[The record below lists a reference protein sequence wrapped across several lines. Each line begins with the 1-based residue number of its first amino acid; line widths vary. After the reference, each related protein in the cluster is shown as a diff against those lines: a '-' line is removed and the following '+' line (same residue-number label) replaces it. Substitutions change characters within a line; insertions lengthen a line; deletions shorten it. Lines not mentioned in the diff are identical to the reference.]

1 MDVNMF
7 AKKMT
12 STRSPLQVV
21 SLLFSFGTF
30 SRVIDF
36 TCLGVAP
43 TYAHC
48 CACAATILLHVRLP
62 LALWVLSPDQ

>member
-12 STRSPLQVV
+12 STRSPLEVV

-48 CACAATILLHVRLP
+48 CACAATILVACATAPRSLGS
-62 LALWVLSPDQ
+62 LS